1 MTTFSLKVFRYPKEG
16 NFLEAG
22 VTLVGKI
29 IATSGKK

>member
-16 NFLEAG
+16 NILEAG